1 VIAIKNAVLFDGVRE
16 VGETSLL
23 LDAAIV
29 SVDRAIEL
37 PEDSECIDVDG
48 AYVTPGLVD
57 AHVYMGL
64 WCTGAGSE
72 GRDLSDSNGTIQPQ
86 LRALDSVDWD
96 DANFGRA
103 LAGGVATV
111 VTGPGESNVFGGQA
125 LAMRTEECS
134 VDGRVVRG
142 VASLRVALGH
152 EPKTTYSKSV
162 QYPSTRMGVA
172 AVVREQFMKAQEYA
186 IGCREAAD
194 SAKRPKFD
202 FTLQTLAEVMAR
214 RTPVTFY
221 AAKAND
227 IVTAV
232 RMTKEFDLSGIIV
245 GATEGHMVAEFLGE
259 SGMPVVFIPM
269 MDGRMSVETRNATFE
284 TAAALAEAGV
294 DVAISTGAPSLP
306 SEYLPVMAALCMKAG
321 LPRESAL
328 RAITGGPAAMFG
340 LAQNGLGNAVT
351 AGPGHIACGA
361 PADVVVWEGDPF
373 SLTGRPKLVIA
384 AGKVAYDASRDE
396 APW

>member
-1 VIAIKNAVLFDGVRE
+1 
-16 VGETSLL
+16 
-23 LDAAIV
+23 
-29 SVDRAIEL
+29 
-37 PEDSECIDVDG
+37 
-48 AYVTPGLVD
+48 
-57 AHVYMGL
+57 
-64 WCTGAGSE
+64 
-72 GRDLSDSNGTIQPQ
+72 
-86 LRALDSVDWD
+86 
-96 DANFGRA
+96 
-103 LAGGVATV
+103 
-111 VTGPGESNVFGGQA
+111 
-125 LAMRTEECS
+125 
-134 VDGRVVRG
+134 
-142 VASLRVALGH
+142 
-152 EPKTTYSKSV
+152 
-162 QYPSTRMGVA
+162 MGVA

-186 IGCREAAD
+186 IGCREATD
-194 SAKRPKFD
+194 SGKRPKFD
-202 FTLQTLAEVMAR
+202 FTLQTLAEVMAQ

-221 AAKAND
+221 ASKAND

-232 RMTKEFDLSGIIV
+232 RITKEFDLSGIIV

-259 SGMPVVFIPM
+259 AGMPVVFIPM

-351 AGPGHIACGA
+351 VGPGHIACGA
-361 PADVVVWEGDPF
+361 PADAVVWEGDPL

-384 AGKVAYDASRDE
+384 AGKVAHNAFRDE